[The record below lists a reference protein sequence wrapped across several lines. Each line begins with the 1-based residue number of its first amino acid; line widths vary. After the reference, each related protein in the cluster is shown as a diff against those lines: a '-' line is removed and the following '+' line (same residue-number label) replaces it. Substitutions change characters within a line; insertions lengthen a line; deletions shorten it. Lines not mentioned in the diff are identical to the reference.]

1 MAAIIGALR
10 ADLSASVAAF
20 EADMGQ
26 ASKAVEAFAKRASS
40 ISQNLTD
47 IGARMSLAITAPFIA
62 LSFRATQGAK
72 DAANASGQV
81 QAALDSMGGAS
92 GKTLEELQAL
102 SLELRGLSTFD
113 DDDILTKSTA
123 NLLTFGNVAG
133 QVFDRASKAILDVS
147 ARLGNDLQASTML
160 VGKAL
165 NDPIRG
171 LTQLRRVGIQ
181 FTKAQEDAVKAMVE
195 TNRLAEAQGVLLG
208 ELERQFGGSAA
219 AQRQA
224 DVWANLRDVWRDV
237 EGVLERIATTV
248 LPPLIAVLER
258 LGTAFVALPESMQ
271 NVIVGAVAVAAALG
285 PLLVGLGAVMGALAQ
300 LAPLWGAF
308 SAAVAKAG
316 LAAGITEAGV
326 AMRALTTFL
335 GPFAKAIA
343 VVVASAWAFRGAF
356 SEAFGYLVT
365 QFQTQVWPALQ
376 RMGAAFG
383 ELFSAIDALL
393 TEGPIG
399 ELVRFIGWA
408 VAEITALL
416 MQGLGHA
423 FLTVVA
429 TIADAVTTVV
439 RLLTGVVKVIG
450 ALLRG
455 DFSGAWEI
463 AKDTVTD
470 FASGIMQTLEN
481 LLPGITGIVT
491 QIGEMFSNFLS
502 NMIHAALTWI
512 EARFPGLVSAMAD
525 MARGAIAWAA
535 NMVQGIKT
543 WINDNLGPVI
553 QWARD
558 RIRELNALFAIIKR
572 RQAQVEGGRPK
583 AEAGSPPEPTGRGPA
598 IAPPPSLDTD
608 SGGGGGAGR
617 SASNKSADDMKK
629 ATERMREA
637 LEDVNDS
644 VDKAFGRRELPRSM
658 QQAAEMRKRLD
669 EIEAEA
675 RAAGVGM
682 GQFSAGLAT
691 ARERIRDLE
700 LEGLAEEARVFAQ
713 NVRDMARDVIDF
725 GGGLPPLEAAL
736 QDVDLAYADLR
747 SEIVEAISA
756 NEALADSNEDAA
768 RAMKTL
774 VGQLAALDAA
784 HVKATEA
791 AKATYAAEERLKN
804 LQAGR
809 DALDTEQAIRDFN
822 QRLGGPVQ
830 SQGQID
836 LQSIEDDLMRQ
847 RSDAQIE
854 LASLQADYLKA
865 EAAGDVAQMERL
877 KSQIVL
883 QEKLFDLV
891 SGTTAEQIHVADQMR
906 DAFSGFADDLSGVL
920 TKTVDDWKLDLD
932 GLKNAFVSMARDLVL
947 KPVSDNASA
956 MIGTLLKSF
965 AGGFAGGGSFGP
977 GKWAITGE
985 QGPELVYSGAQRMN
999 VIPNHEL
1006 GGPGAALRVIVEP
1019 NDPRFNAYVDDRVDP
1034 KISSSEARSVKTSAT
1049 MASRAAPALQQSQR
1063 RLGTTPR

>member
-20 EADMGQ
+20 EQDMAAAG
-26 ASKAVEAFAKRASS
+26 KAVEQFSKRAEK
-40 ISQNLTD
+40 ISANLTD
-47 IGARMSLAITAPFIA
+47 IGAKMSLAITAPFIA

-113 DDDILTKSTA
+113 DDDIMTKSTA
-123 NLLTFGNVAG
+123 NLLTFGKVAG
-133 QVFDRASKAILDVS
+133 EVFDRASVAILDVS

-171 LTQLRRVGIQ
+171 LNQLRRVGIQ
-181 FTKAQEDAVKAMVE
+181 FTKAQEDTVKKMVE
-195 TNRLAEAQGVLLG
+195 TNRVAEAQGVLLS

-224 DVWANLRDVWRDV
+224 DMWSGLRDVWRDV

-248 LPPLIAVLER
+248 LPPLIGVLER
-258 LGTAFVALPESMQ
+258 LGSAFVALPESMQ
-271 NVIVGAVAVAAALG
+271 NMIVGVVAVVAAIG
-285 PLLVGLGAVMGALAQ
+285 PLLVGLGAVVGMIGN

-316 LAAGITEAGV
+316 LAAGITDAGV

-343 VVVASAWAFRGAF
+343 IVVASALAFRGAF

-376 RMGAAFG
+376 RMGQAFG
-383 ELFSAIDALL
+383 ELFAAIDDLL
-393 TEGPIG
+393 TNGPIG

-416 MQGLGHA
+416 FQGLGHA
-423 FLTVVA
+423 FLTLVTTV
-429 TIADAVTTVV
+429 ADAVTT
-439 RLLTGVVKVIG
+439 LINLTAGMVKFIS
-450 ALLRG
+450 ALLKG

-463 AKDTVTD
+463 AKDTVSD
-470 FASGIMQTLEN
+470 FADGILRTLEN
-481 LLPGITGIVT
+481 LLPGITGQVT

-512 EARFPGLVSAMAD
+512 EARFPGLVTAMAN

-558 RIRELNALFAIIKR
+558 RIRELNGLFAMIRR
-572 RQAQVEGGRPK
+572 RQAQVAGGKKDDPSPAPAPAPRAP
-583 AEAGSPPEPTGRGPA
+583 AGA
-598 IAPPPSLDTD
+598 APPVLDGGG
-608 SGGGGGAGR
+608 GGGGGAGR
-617 SASNKSADDMKK
+617 SASNKAADDLKK

-637 LEDVNDS
+637 LEGVNDS
-644 VDKAFGRRELPRSM
+644 VDRAFGRRELPRSM

-682 GQFSAGLAT
+682 DQFSAGLAT
-691 ARERIRDLE
+691 ARQRIKDLE
-700 LEGLAEEARVFAQ
+700 FEGLAAEAKEFAKD
-713 NVRDMARDVIDF
+713 VRALSQDVIDF
-725 GGGLPPLEAAL
+725 GGGLPPLEQAL
-736 QDVDLAYADLR
+736 SDVDLAYTSLR
-747 SEIVEAISA
+747 EEIVAAIDA
-756 NEALADSNEDAA
+756 NRILAESNDDAA
-768 RAMKTL
+768 KAMKGL
-774 VGQLAALDAA
+774 EDQLGALDRA
-784 HVKATEA
+784 HAKATEA
-791 AKATYAAEERLKN
+791 AKANYAAEERLKD
-804 LQAGR
+804 LQAGA
-809 DALDTEQAIRDFN
+809 DAMDTQNQIRDFK
-822 QRLGGPVQ
+822 QARGDGGYQ
-830 SQGQID
+830 SKGAAD
-836 LQSIEDDLMRQ
+836 LQRIEDDLQRQ
-847 RSDAQIE
+847 RMDAQIE
-854 LASLQADYLKA
+854 LASLQAEYLKA
-865 EAAGDVAQMERL
+865 EQAGDVAQMGRLQTQIDLQEQLFGIVSETTAKQIQAADRL
-877 KSQIVL
+877 KTA
-883 QEKLFDLV
+883 FDRF
-891 SGTTAEQIHVADQMR
+891 T
-906 DAFSGFADDLSGVL
+906 DDLSSEL
-920 TKTVDDWKLDLD
+920 TDMAMDFKFDLD
-932 GLKNAFVSMARDLVL
+932 GLRNVFKSLARDLFI
-947 KPVSDNASA
+947 KPMTDSISSG
-956 MIGTLLKSF
+956 IGGFLKSF
-965 AGGFAGGGSFGP
+965 AGGFAQGGSIAPGQWAVVGENGPEKVYAGAASLSVLSNEDSFGGGRGGGTVNNWNITTPNADSFR
-977 GKWAITGE
+977 
-985 QGPELVYSGAQRMN
+985 YSQRQ
-999 VIPNHEL
+999 ISRKAKQTL
-1006 GGPGAALRVIVEP
+1006 GG
-1019 NDPRFNAYVDDRVDP
+1019 
-1034 KISSSEARSVKTSAT
+1034 
-1049 MASRAAPALQQSQR
+1049 
-1063 RLGTTPR
+1063 